1 MEERLYLVWLASVT
15 PTGSVLPNTLLKYF
29 SSAKQVYEATEDDYQ
44 SAPIDWR
51 GRLSP
56 LLNKDLA

>member
-29 SSAKQVYEATEDDYQ
+29 SSAK
-44 SAPIDWR
+44 
-51 GRLSP
+51 
-56 LLNKDLA
+56 